1 MPDFLIQGLLT
12 DLSIALL
19 VGLFDG
25 INREFTRIGEQQRRD
40 DLIRRGYTL

>member
-1 MPDFLIQGLLT
+1 MILFHTVLAVAI
-12 DLSIALL
+12 L

-25 INREFTRIGEQQRRD
+25 IDRYGANSRVSLETERRD